1 MEKKNVA
8 EQRKHKRY
16 KAREDAFAVL
26 NANESKIGQI
36 KDISMGGL
44 SIHYIANGTKSFG
57 SSFLDILLADN
68 GFYMEKVPF
77 ESISD
82 FEIPNEFAFSSLK
95 MNRHGVKFGQLTQ
108 HQLSQLEDFLRNYTT
123 GNV

>member
-1 MEKKNVA
+1 MGEKNVT
-8 EQRKHKRY
+8 EQREHKRY

-26 NANESKIGQI
+26 NANDSKIGQI

-44 SIHYIANGTKSFG
+44 AIHYIANGTKSID

-68 GFYMEKVPF
+68 GFYMEKIPF
-77 ESISD
+77 ESVSD
-82 FEIPNEFAFSSLK
+82 FEIPNEFAFSSLR
-95 MNRHGVKFGQLTQ
+95 MNRHGVKFGQLTR

-123 GNV
+123 GKV